1 MADVWEPL
9 ADEQSQG
16 SDLSTRPA
24 PTAAPRQPTVQQQ
37 QQIQPDE
44 DKKKRN
50 SRASVREEWPDLRN
64 CQWRKPAWREPM
76 QHALN
81 VH

>member
-1 MADVWEPL
+1 MARTVTTEHGRAHANAMADVWERL
-9 ADEQSQG
+9 AEEQSQG

-44 DKKKRN
+44 DKKKK
-50 SRASVREEWPDLRN
+50 E
-64 CQWRKPAWREPM
+64 
-76 QHALN
+76 
-81 VH
+81 

>member
-1 MADVWEPL
+1 MARTVTTEHGRNAMADVWERL
-9 ADEQSQG
+9 AEEQSQG

-44 DKKKRN
+44 DKKKK
-50 SRASVREEWPDLRN
+50 E
-64 CQWRKPAWREPM
+64 
-76 QHALN
+76 
-81 VH
+81 